1 MKVFVLK
8 TDSMAVS
15 LEDVSETG
23 RMERREKV
31 QGLRGQKGP
40 ETLSPVKDKRLYGDP
55 EVDRGAGGKPGERGV
70 HRSSGFK
77 EEGRNSC
84 I

>member
-15 LEDVSETG
+15 LEEVSETG

-55 EVDRGAGGKPGERGV
+55 EVDSFHG
-70 HRSSGFK
+70 
-77 EEGRNSC
+77 
-84 I
+84 